1 MLLYNNLLL
10 GIPVSVLT
18 IANVTQSTATANIIV
33 SFTNV
38 LIVTNLSIA
47 ETTTNISLTQ
57 ANILNIDGITINQT
71 SDNISLVQQNI
82 LSVDNL
88 LENINLPNLF
98 LSQQNTIIINSV
110 INIEAIANISL
121 IQQNLLQ
128 INNLLTNSVINNII
142 FSQANI
148 LVIANLLQT
157 ITLSNAFVSVNLPI
171 ANLLTVIITN
181 NINLIQQNTLQL
193 ADITIYSVLDNIAL
207 TSPLFSTL
215 NQLVLRSE
223 LPAYVELFIIDCT
236 SIQDINTIYYLT
248 PNLNTDGVT
257 KVNFGGQIYQPF
269 PIQLTGLSHTSDGAY
284 PRPRIDLANVNKVF
298 GTLAFIY
305 GDLVGCSV
313 TYIRT
318 FAMYLN
324 SNFHL
329 SAPPLKYYIAKKLNH
344 DTMGMSFEL
353 RSPLDKERAVLPA
366 RQMLKRDFPGLGINK
381 VTR

>member
-1 MLLYNNLLL
+1 MLILGNLLL
-10 GIPVSVLT
+10 NIPAVTLT
-18 IANVTQSTATANIIV
+18 VANVSNT
-33 SFTNV
+33 
-38 LIVTNLSIA
+38 
-47 ETTTNISLTQ
+47 TTTNNIVTTFTDVLVISNLSTGQ
-57 ANILNIDGITINQT
+57 TTNNIA
-71 SDNISLVQQNI
+71 LVQQNTLTIVAI
-82 LSVDNL
+82 LNNQTTNNL
-88 LENINLPNLF
+88 N
-98 LSQQNTIIINSV
+98 
-110 INIEAIANISL
+110 L
-121 IQQNLLQ
+121 IQQNSLV
-128 INNLLTNSVINNII
+128 INNLLE
-142 FSQANI
+142 
-148 LVIANLLQT
+148 ANLN
-157 ITLSNAFVSVNLPI
+157 S
-171 ANLLTVIITN
+171 
-181 NINLIQQNTLQL
+181 NINLIQQNTIVLFSLTNTQVVAAITLIQQNILVLANLLLAETIPNLVFSQQNILVLSNLLQAVFIDNAIVSKRL
-193 ADITIYSVLDNIAL
+193 PLDNLIINSTLSVPNLIQQNVLAINNLATYFTLATPVL

-215 NQLVLRSE
+215 NKLVLRSE
-223 LPAYVELFIIDCT
+223 LPAYVELFVIDCT
-236 SIQDINTIYYLT
+236 SIPEINTIYYIT

-257 KVNFGGQIYQPF
+257 KVNFGGQVYQPF

-305 GDLVGCSV
+305 GDLVGCSI

-381 VTR
+381 LIR